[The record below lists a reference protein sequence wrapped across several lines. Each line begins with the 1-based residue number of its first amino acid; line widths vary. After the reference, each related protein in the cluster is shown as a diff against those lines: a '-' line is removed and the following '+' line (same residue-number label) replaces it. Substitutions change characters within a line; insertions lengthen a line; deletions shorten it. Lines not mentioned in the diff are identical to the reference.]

1 VPAAGTSEAALAFV
15 EIGAVVL
22 ALSILSRFAGRIG
35 ITAVPLY
42 LIAGLA
48 VGEGGVVTLDL
59 GEEFISIAA
68 EIGVLLLLLA
78 LGLEYNE
85 AELRNGLRTGLVPG
99 LIDMALNALPG
110 VALGLLLGW
119 TPLAA
124 VLLGGVCWVSSS
136 GIISKVLTDLGR
148 LGFRET
154 PTVLNMLVIEDLAMA
169 VYLPIVAALIAGGT
183 VVAIMGSVTLA
194 IAAVAVIL
202 ALAVRFGTRLSDLL
216 AGGSNESLLLSVFGL
231 TLLVGGVAQRIEVSG
246 AIGAFLVGLA
256 LSGRAEER
264 AVELIAPLRDL
275 FAATFFLFFSFR
287 IDPSELVGVALPA
300 LVLAIVTSLAKV
312 ATGWMAAGRA
322 GVGPRGRMRTGTVLI
337 ARGEFSIVIAA
348 LGSELVDGPELGA
361 LAAAYVLLTAI
372 VGPLA
377 ARYADHIPIPARF
390 AVASAPVR

>member
-42 LIAGLA
+42 LIAGLV

-119 TPLAA
+119 KPLAA

-183 VVAIMGSVTLA
+183 VAAIMGSVTLA

-202 ALAVRFGTRLSDLL
+202 ALAVRYGTRLSDLL

-287 IDPSELVGVALPA
+287 IDPSELVDVALPA
-300 LVLAIVTSLAKV
+300 LGLAVVTSVAKV

-377 ARYADHIPIPARF
+377 ARYSDHIPIPARF